1 MADVV
6 DETADARSLVF
17 TVPDGPGDPVIPSE
31 RLRYAPGQF
40 LTLRVPSD
48 RTGSVARCYSL
59 CSSPFTGDP
68 MTVTVKR
75 TADGY
80 ASNWL
85 CDHAHAGMKIHVLA
99 PSGTFVPKTL
109 DADFLLLAAGSGITP
124 MMAICKSALSEGSGK
139 VVLIYANRDEN
150 SVIFGGALR
159 ELAAKYPDRL
169 TVVHW
174 LETVQ
179 GLPSAAA
186 LAGLGGALR
195 RPRRVH
201 LRAGAVHG
209 RRRGGAQ
216 EPGTPPERIHIEVFK
231 SLESDPF
238 AAVVIEDDG
247 DEPPATAVVELDGE
261 THTVSW
267 PRNAKLLDVLL
278 DKGLDAPFSCREGH
292 CGACAVLKRSGEVA
306 DGSQRR
312 ARAARPR
319 RGPHPRL
326 PGAAAV
332 GFRRSH
338 LRRVAQRLTIREPE
352 GSMMKRLAS
361 VLAAVSTTWLTLAL
375 VTPTAV
381 SSAALDTADTSFPI
395 NEFTQLEVHTTANCV
410 LADNAVLL
418 PRRGQPAHAG
428 GADRVPARPVGPPDH
443 HTAVIGPDRLPG
455 FGLGRPQHPDVQIHW
470 AR

>member
-1 MADVV
+1 VTDEPLGTHVLELQVADVV
-6 DETADARSLVF
+6 EETADARSLVF
-17 TVPDGPGDPVIPSE
+17 CVPEGPDAPEIPAD
-31 RLRYAPGQF
+31 RLRYSPGQF

-109 DADFLLLAAGSGITP
+109 DTDFLLLAAGSGITP
-124 MMAICKSALSEGSGK
+124 MMAICKSALAEGSGN

-150 SVIFGGALR
+150 SVIFGGTLR

-186 LAGLGGALR
+186 LAGLAAPFIGRDAYICGPGPFMAAAEEALKNLGA
-195 RPRRVH
+195 P
-201 LRAGAVHG
+201 AD
-209 RRRGGAQ
+209 
-216 EPGTPPERIHIEVFK
+216 RIHIEVFK

-238 AAVVIEDDG
+238 ARVVIAADDSDDS
-247 DEPPATAVVELDGE
+247 DEGPATAIVTLDGE
-261 THTVSW
+261 RHEVRW

-292 CGACAVLKRSGEVA
+292 CGACAVLKKSGDVEMEVNDVLEQQDLDEGLILGCQA
-306 DGSQRR
+306 
-312 ARAARPR
+312 
-319 RGPHPRL
+319 HPR
-326 PGAAAV
+326 
-332 GFRRSH
+332 SD
-338 LRRVAQRLTIREPE
+338 
-352 GSMMKRLAS
+352 S
-361 VLAAVSTTWLTLAL
+361 VE
-375 VTPTAV
+375 VTY
-381 SSAALDTADTSFPI
+381 D
-395 NEFTQLEVHTTANCV
+395 E
-410 LADNAVLL
+410 
-418 PRRGQPAHAG
+418 
-428 GADRVPARPVGPPDH
+428 
-443 HTAVIGPDRLPG
+443 
-455 FGLGRPQHPDVQIHW
+455 
-470 AR
+470 

>member
-1 MADVV
+1 VTDEPLGSHVLELQVADVV
-6 DETADARSLVF
+6 EETADARSLVF
-17 TVPDGPGDPVIPSE
+17 TVPEGAQIPAD

-48 RTGSVARCYSL
+48 RTRSVARCYSL

-109 DADFLLLAAGSGITP
+109 DTDFLLLAAGSGITP
-124 MMAICKSALSEGSGK
+124 MMAICKSALAEGSGK

-150 SVIFGGALR
+150 SVIFGGTLR

-186 LAGLGGALR
+186 LAGLAAPCTGHDAYICGPGPFMAAAEEALKNSSV
-195 RPRRVH
+195 P
-201 LRAGAVHG
+201 A
-209 RRRGGAQ
+209 
-216 EPGTPPERIHIEVFK
+216 ERIHIEVFK

-238 AAVVIEDDG
+238 AAVVVEEDDS
-247 DEPPATAVVELDGE
+247 DEEPATAIVTLDGE
-261 THTVSW
+261 THEIRW
-267 PRNAKLLDVLL
+267 PRSAKLLDVLL

-292 CGACAVLKRSGEVA
+292 CGACAVLKKSGEVEMEVN
-306 DGSQRR
+306 DVLEQQDLDEGLILGCQ
-312 ARAARPR
+312 ARPR
-319 RGPHPRL
+319 
-326 PGAAAV
+326 
-332 GFRRSH
+332 SD
-338 LRRVAQRLTIREPE
+338 
-352 GSMMKRLAS
+352 S
-361 VLAAVSTTWLTLAL
+361 VE
-375 VTPTAV
+375 VTY
-381 SSAALDTADTSFPI
+381 D
-395 NEFTQLEVHTTANCV
+395 E
-410 LADNAVLL
+410 
-418 PRRGQPAHAG
+418 
-428 GADRVPARPVGPPDH
+428 
-443 HTAVIGPDRLPG
+443 
-455 FGLGRPQHPDVQIHW
+455 
-470 AR
+470 